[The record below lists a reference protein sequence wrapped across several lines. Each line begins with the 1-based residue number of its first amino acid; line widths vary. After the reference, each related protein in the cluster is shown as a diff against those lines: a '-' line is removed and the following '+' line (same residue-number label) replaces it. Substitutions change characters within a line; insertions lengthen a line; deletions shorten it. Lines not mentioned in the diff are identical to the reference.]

1 MRPSAMRPTLME
13 AILPRRGVLY
23 DAILV
28 LGFSIITAL
37 CAQVSFWIGPVP
49 LTGQTFAVLLSGA
62 LLGSRRGALS
72 QLTYLGIGATGLPF
86 WFALGGP
93 PGIARVLGPTGGYL
107 FGFVAAAFV
116 VGWLAERGWDRRPWT
131 AGLAMIAGSA
141 AIYVF
146 GLSWLSHFVSANAL
160 LQTGLYPFV
169 AGDLV
174 KIAVA
179 MLLLPAGW
187 RALER
192 FKGDA
197 F

>member
-1 MRPSAMRPTLME
+1 MRPSATRPTLVE
-13 AILPRRGVLY
+13 AILPRKGILY

-28 LGFSIITAL
+28 VGFSILTAL

-49 LTGQTFAVLLSGA
+49 VTGQTFAVLLSGA

-93 PGIARVLGPTGGYL
+93 PGLARIVGPTGGYL

-116 VGWLAERGWDRRPWT
+116 VGLLAERGWDRRPWT
-131 AGLAMIAGSA
+131 AGAAMITGSA
-141 AIYVF
+141 VMYLF
-146 GLSWLSHFVSANAL
+146 GLSWLSHFVPANNV
-160 LQTGLYPFV
+160 LQAGLYPFV

-174 KIAVA
+174 KIVSA

-192 FKGDA
+192 FKGSA